1 MGGGTHAF
9 QQDDRNK
16 DIKIYVNGEIVPRD
30 QAKISVFDS
39 GFLLGDG
46 MWESFRLHK
55 GKLAFVK
62 EHMRRLHE
70 NAKALDIN
78 LTMTDQ
84 EIVDAIYATIHANGM
99 ETNVHIRLVI
109 TRGLKI
115 TPFQNPRVNVGDPT
129 LVIIP
134 EYKRATGIDTPL
146 KLYTVH
152 VRRGQPDVLDPKL
165 HPLSKLNCI
174 LASIQVNY
182 AGADEGLML
191 DPHGFVAAWNSTSF
205 FIVREGQVWTS
216 TGKYC
221 LHGITRENIIQLCQE
236 NDIEVYEKDFSLI
249 EVYSADES
257 FVTGTFGGVIPVS
270 QVDGRIIG
278 DGTKGVLTER
288 LRNLYI
294 ELLDR
299 ECES

>member
-1 MGGGTHAF
+1 MCGGTHAF
-9 QQDDRNK
+9 QQDDRNQ
-16 DIKIYVNGEIVPRD
+16 DIKIYVNGEILPRNL
-30 QAKISVFDS
+30 AKVSVFDS

-70 NAKALDIN
+70 NAKALDID
-78 LTMTDQ
+78 LSMSDQ
-84 EIVDAIYATIHANGM
+84 EIVDAIYATTRANNM
-99 ETNVHIRLVI
+99 ETDVHIRLVI
-109 TRGLKI
+109 SRGLKT
-115 TPFQNPRVNVGDPT
+115 TPFQNPRVNIGGPT

-134 EYKRATGIDTPL
+134 EYKIAMDSDTPL
-146 KLYTVH
+146 SLYTVY

-165 HPLSKLNCI
+165 HPLSKLNCV
-174 LASIQVNY
+174 LASIQVNN

-191 DPHGFVAAWNSTSF
+191 DPYGFVAACNSTSF
-205 FIVREGQVWTS
+205 FVVRQGQVWTS

-221 LHGITRENIIQLCQE
+221 LHGITRQNIIQICKE

-249 EVYSADES
+249 EVYSAEES
-257 FVTGTFGGVIPVS
+257 FVTGTFGGVKPVS

-278 DGTKGVLTER
+278 TGKKGHLTAR
-288 LRNLYI
+288 LGEFYLD
-294 ELLDR
+294 LLDR
-299 ECES
+299 ECE

>member
-1 MGGGTHAF
+1 MGGTHTF
-9 QQDDRNK
+9 RVDERNEH
-16 DIKIYVNGEIVPRD
+16 IKIYINGDIVPRKD
-30 QAKISVFDS
+30 AKISVFDS

-62 EHMRRLHE
+62 EHMDRLNE
-70 NAKALDIN
+70 NAKALDIK
-78 LTMTDQ
+78 LHMS
-84 EIVDAIYATIHANGM
+84 DAQIIEAVYATIRANDM
-99 ETNVHIRLVI
+99 ESDVHIRMIV

-115 TPFQNPRVNVGDPT
+115 TPYQNPRVNVGNPT

-134 EYKRATGIDTPL
+134 EYKVTTGVDDPL

-174 LASIQVNY
+174 LACIQVNA

-191 DPHGFVAAWNSTSF
+191 DPHGFVAACNSTSF
-205 FIVREGQVWTS
+205 FVVKNGEVWTS

-221 LHGITRENIIQLCQE
+221 LHGVTRGNIIKLCKA
-236 NDIEVYEKDFSLI
+236 NNIDIFEKDFSLI
-249 EVYSADES
+249 DVYSADES
-257 FVTGTFGGVIPVS
+257 FVTGTFGGVKPVS
-270 QVDGRIIG
+270 QIDGRIIG
-278 DGTKGVLTER
+278 DGQKGQMTAKLGK
-288 LRNLYI
+288 LYDQ
-294 ELLDR
+294 LLED
-299 ECES
+299 ECS

>member
-1 MGGGTHAF
+1 MGGTHAF
-9 QQDDRNK
+9 KTDERNQH
-16 DIKIYVNGEIVPRD
+16 IKIYVNGEIVPRD

-70 NAKALDIN
+70 NAKALDID
-78 LTMTDQ
+78 LAMQDE
-84 EIVDAIYATIHANGM
+84 EILEAIYATTRANNM
-99 ETNVHIRLVI
+99 QTDVHIRLIVS
-109 TRGLKI
+109 RGLKA
-115 TPFQNPRVNVGDPT
+115 TPFQNPRVNIGGPT

-134 EYKRATGIDTPL
+134 EYKIVADSNAPL
-146 KLYTVH
+146 SLYTVY

-165 HPLSKLNCI
+165 HPLSKLNCV
-174 LASIQVNY
+174 LASIQVNN

-191 DPHGFVAAWNSTSF
+191 DPHGFVAACNSTSF
-205 FIVREGQVWTS
+205 FIVRQGQVWTS

-221 LHGITRENIIQLCQE
+221 LHGITRHNIIQLCKE
-236 NDIEVYEKDFSLI
+236 NDIEVYEKDFSLV

-257 FVTGTFGGVIPVS
+257 FVTGTFGGVKPVS
-270 QVDGRIIG
+270 KVDGRIIATG
-278 DGTKGVLTER
+278 EAGPVTKR
-288 LRNLYI
+288 LEQLYA

-299 ECES
+299 ECE

>member
-1 MGGGTHAF
+1 MCGGTHAF
-9 QQDDRNK
+9 QQDDRNQN
-16 DIKIYVNGEIVPRD
+16 IKIYVNGEIVPRN
-30 QAKISVFDS
+30 QAKVSVFDS

-70 NAKALDIN
+70 NAKALDIHLSMN
-78 LTMTDQ
+78 DQ
-84 EIVDAIYATIHANGM
+84 EIVDAIYATTLANNM
-99 ETNVHIRLVI
+99 ETDVHIRLVI
-109 TRGLKI
+109 SRGLKT
-115 TPFQNPRVNVGDPT
+115 TPFQNPKVNIGGMT

-134 EYKRATGIDTPL
+134 EYKIATDSETPL
-146 KLYTVH
+146 NLYTVY

-165 HPLSKLNCI
+165 HPLSKLNCV
-174 LASIQVNY
+174 LASIQVNN

-191 DPHGFVAAWNSTSF
+191 DPHGFVAACNSTSF
-205 FIVREGQVWTS
+205 FIVRQGQVWTS

-221 LHGITRENIIQLCQE
+221 LHGITRQNIIQICRE
-236 NDIEVYEKDFSLI
+236 NSIEVYEKDFSLI

-257 FVTGTFGGVIPVS
+257 FVTGTFGGVKSVS
-270 QVDGRIIG
+270 QVDGRTIG
-278 DGTKGVLTER
+278 TGKKGPITEQ
-288 LRNLYI
+288 LGQLYS

-299 ECES
+299 ECN